1 MSQKGEDAAGKASG
15 GGERPAPRRTRMTA
29 AEVVDYLR
37 QHPDF
42 LLRHPEAL
50 DGQRLPEKASANGVV
65 DLQQFMLER
74 LRRDMAR
81 LRTEQDDLLANSRD
95 NLSTQA
101 RVHEAVLALLAAKN
115 LTELVEIV
123 TTDLAMLL
131 DVDVVT
137 LCLERNSSLE
147 LQSRVAGVQLVEPGV
162 IDQMLGSG
170 RDVVLR
176 DEVEGDPRLFGGGA
190 GLVRSD
196 ALLRLNFDE
205 AAPAGL
211 IAFGTRHP
219 GYFDSGQGTELL
231 GFLARIL
238 EYCVRSWL
246 HWPS

>member
-1 MSQKGEDAAGKASG
+1 MTQKGEDAAGKASS
-15 GGERPAPRRTRMTA
+15 GGERATARRTRLSA

-37 QHPDF
+37 QHADF
-42 LLRHPEAL
+42 LARHPEAL
-50 DGQRLPEKASANGVV
+50 DGQRLPEKAATDGIV

-74 LRRDMAR
+74 LRRDVTR
-81 LRTEQDDLLANSRD
+81 LRTEQDELLANSRD

-101 RVHEAVLALLAAKN
+101 RVHEAVLALLSAKS
-115 LTELVEIV
+115 LTELVEMV
-123 TTDLAMLL
+123 TTDLAVLL

-137 LCLERNSSLE
+137 LCLERNSTLE
-147 LQSRVAGVQLVEPGV
+147 LQSRIAGVQLVEPGL
-162 IDQMLGSG
+162 IDQVLGSG
-170 RDVVLR
+170 HDVILR
-176 DEVEGDPRLFGGGA
+176 DEVEGDPRLFGAGA

-196 ALLRLNFDE
+196 ALLRLNFD
-205 AAPAGL
+205 ASAPAGL

>member
-1 MSQKGEDAAGKASG
+1 MSQKGEDTAGKAQ
-15 GGERPAPRRTRMTA
+15 GGERATPRRSRVTA
-29 AEVVDYLR
+29 AEVVEYLR

-42 LLRHPEAL
+42 LQRHPDAL
-50 DGQRLPEKASANGVV
+50 DGQKLHEKGAADGVI
-65 DLQQFMLER
+65 DLQRFMLER
-74 LRRDMAR
+74 LRRDVTR

-101 RVHEAVLALLAAKN
+101 RVHDAVLALLAAKS
-115 LTELVEIV
+115 LTDLVEIV

-137 LCLERNSSLE
+137 LCLERNGTLE
-147 LQSRVAGVQLVEPGV
+147 LQSKIAGVMLVDPGL
-162 IDQMLGSG
+162 IDQVMGSG
-170 RDVVLR
+170 RDVLLR
-176 DEVEGDPRLFGGGA
+176 DEVEGDARIFGGGA

-196 ALLRLNFDE
+196 ALLRLNFD
-205 AAPAGL
+205 ASAPAGL

-231 GFLARIL
+231 HFLARIL

-246 HWPS
+246 HWPG